1 MAKQWLQHS
10 FAVFSACKFSKKI
23 KSICPIFFSSEFGKE
38 RERVENRTAFLRLRQ
53 GQQADRALDG
63 YMDWLDKAEQAMV
76 REEEEET
83 ETSMFIG
90 CFLSHPVWLSLCCLL
105 KIMETKLCLLI
116 ENPLTLYS
124 RNLKV

>member
-1 MAKQWLQHS
+1 M
-10 FAVFSACKFSKKI
+10 
-23 KSICPIFFSSEFGKE
+23 
-38 RERVENRTAFLRLRQ
+38 ENRTAFLRLRQ

-90 CFLSHPVWLSLCCLL
+90 CFY
-105 KIMETKLCLLI
+105 LI
-116 ENPLTLYS
+116 LFGYLY
-124 RNLKV
+124 VAY